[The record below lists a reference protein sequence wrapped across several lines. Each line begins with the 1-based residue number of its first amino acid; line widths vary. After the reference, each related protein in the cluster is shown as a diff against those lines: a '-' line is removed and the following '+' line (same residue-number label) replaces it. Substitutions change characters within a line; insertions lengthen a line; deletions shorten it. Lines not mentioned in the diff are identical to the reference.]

1 MEVPC
6 TVCGTLFPAKRASA
20 RYCSERCKKRAQ
32 RDPARTLV
40 RPANGTSGTVAPVAR
55 LAAASPSPA
64 AGGGV
69 WRLAHDAL
77 AAAGRLETVPG
88 AIALALAMKL
98 DDPGLDTG
106 SSVSALAR
114 QLQLSLDRALDGA
127 NRQETPLEI
136 RRREHEARAS

>member
-1 MEVPC
+1 MGIPC
-6 TVCGTLFPAKRASA
+6 VVCGTPFQAKRSSA

-32 RDPARTLV
+32 RDPNRV
-40 RPANGTSGTVAPVAR
+40 VGGPANGTSGTVAPVAR
-55 LAAASPSPA
+55 LAAVAPSPA

-69 WRLAHDAL
+69 WRLTHDAL
-77 AAAGRLETVPG
+77 VAAERLETVPG

-127 NRQETPLEI
+127 NRQETPLEK
-136 RRREHEARAS
+136 RRRQHEARAS